1 MTERKKTGRK
11 AYAPTEKEARQVRT
25 LSGMGTRCADIAK
38 VLGISESTLRKYYAE
53 DLEIGCIQANAKVAE
68 SLFKQATNEE
78 KPNIVA
84 AIFWLKTRA
93 GWKEQEAEGKKE
105 ERQKAAEGA
114 ATGVFMPSAP
124 PLRLVAGGKK

>member
-11 AYAPTEKEARQVRT
+11 AYTPTEKEAKQVRM
-25 LSGMGTRCADIAK
+25 LSGMGTRCADIAR
-38 VLGISESTLRKYYAE
+38 VLGISESTLRKYYAD
-53 DLEIGCIQANAKVAE
+53 DLEIGYIQTNAKVAE
-68 SLFKQATNEE
+68 SLYRQATNEE
-78 KPNIVA
+78 KPNVA
-84 AIFWLKTRA
+84 ATIFWLKTRA
-93 GWKEQEAEGKKE
+93 GWKEDAAEGKKE